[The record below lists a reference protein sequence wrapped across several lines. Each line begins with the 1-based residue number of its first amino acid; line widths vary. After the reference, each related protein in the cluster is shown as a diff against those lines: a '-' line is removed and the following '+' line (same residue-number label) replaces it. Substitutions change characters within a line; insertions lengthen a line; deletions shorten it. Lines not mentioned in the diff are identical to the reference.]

1 MHGFLASPLPHR
13 KAHHENLVTCTV
25 DAQEMSTR
33 GTTELPSG
41 ANMHL
46 AVVAVKSFCSLLRLV
61 VASSPDIMSA
71 ESWKKTLLR
80 ALTKWALT
88 FLLRFFSIPV

>member
-1 MHGFLASPLPHR
+1 MHGFLVSPLPHR

-25 DAQEMSTR
+25 DAQEMSTG

-41 ANMHL
+41 ANMRL
-46 AVVAVKSFCSLLRLV
+46 AVVAVRSLCPPLRLV
-61 VASSPDIMSA
+61 VASLPDRMSS

-88 FLLRFFSIPV
+88 FLLWFFSIPV